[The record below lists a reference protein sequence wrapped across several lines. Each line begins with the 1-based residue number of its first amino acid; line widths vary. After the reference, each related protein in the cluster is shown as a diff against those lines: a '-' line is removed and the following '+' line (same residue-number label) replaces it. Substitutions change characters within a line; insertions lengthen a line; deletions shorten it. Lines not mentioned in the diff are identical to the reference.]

1 MQEDWRFIFLFVLS
15 VSRCLCREEEERF
28 DWRRAHASSWLEN
41 VPRRLWEVLLANVK
55 PVLWKD
61 VENVVLLDP
70 LFVTEEQI
78 DLNRDLL
85 VKPLFLKNH
94 QMIRGFY
101 MLHGNAC
108 SIYPSTLGGILCMC
122 CKWLYWYSIFTNTAV
137 WNNDSGWDFD
147 WNISM
152 STDYSPKKSQLSA
165 SACSYR
171 QVCCD
176 CLYVKPSA
184 FTNKWI

>member
-1 MQEDWRFIFLFVLS
+1 M
-15 VSRCLCREEEERF
+15 
-28 DWRRAHASSWLEN
+28 
-41 VPRRLWEVLLANVK
+41 PRRPWEVLLAKVK

-61 VENVVLLDP
+61 VENAVLLDS
-70 LFVTEEQI
+70 LFVTEEQMH
-78 DLNRDLL
+78 LNRDSL

-94 QMIRGFY
+94 QMIRGFN
-101 MLHGNAC
+101 MLHGNAR
-108 SIYPSTLGGILCMC
+108 SIYPSTLGGILCIC
-122 CKWLYWYSIFTNTAV
+122 CKWLDWYSIFTNTAV

-171 QVCCD
+171 QMCCD
-176 CLYVKPSA
+176 CMSNLQHPQTSEFKPSIRFLFGVPPHPLTQMLH
-184 FTNKWI
+184 FTRTISL